1 MISISSSDKPKFKK
15 GLLLILC
22 SLVIAAIVITIM
34 IFGGRREV
42 YMGLEFVRVLLQ
54 ASGAYLVAYSFQK
67 RFSSVLWL
75 GIWILCNGAEIVLM
89 GLISYLMI
97 NHPTVNMSFGGLVI
111 VLGIDIIIV
120 FYVLNRVFP
129 RRIP

>member
-1 MISISSSDKPKFKK
+1 MISISSSDMPKFKK

-22 SLVIAAIVITIM
+22 SLVFAAIVITIM

-42 YMGLEFVRVLLQ
+42 YMGLEFVRVLMQ
-54 ASGAYLVAYSFQK
+54 ASGAYFVAYSFQK
-67 RFSSVLWL
+67 KFSSVLWL
-75 GIWILCNGAEIVLM
+75 GIWILCNGGEIVLM

>member
-1 MISISSSDKPKFKK
+1 MISISPPDMPKFKK

-22 SLVIAAIVITIM
+22 SLVIATIVITTM
-34 IFGGRREV
+34 IFGGRKEV
-42 YMGLEFVRVLLQ
+42 YMGIEFVRVVLQ
-54 ASGAYLVAYSFQK
+54 ASGAYFVAYSFQK

-97 NHPTVNMSFGGLVI
+97 NHTTVNISFGELVI
-111 VLGIDIIIV
+111 FLGIDIIIL
-120 FYVLNRVFP
+120 FSVLNRVFP